1 MTLRKIQFTTSE
13 ETLTEMASSTLA
25 TVIITQH
32 TRVLTMVLLL
42 VVFKQCLLW
51 AKEEIIRNSLR
62 DKLTLTNNNMIKIK
76 EETME
81 EENRARTK

>member
-1 MTLRKIQFTTSE
+1 
-13 ETLTEMASSTLA
+13 
-25 TVIITQH
+25 
-32 TRVLTMVLLL
+32 MVLLL

-62 DKLTLTNNNMIKIK
+62 DRLTLINNNMIKIK
-76 EETME
+76 EDTME